1 MQTSGFT
8 VPVSPLEMTCM
19 AALGMRDLFLAA
31 QHWIPRDL
39 VLAAQHR
46 IPVQLHVPVSLEM
59 TAQWERTLRYDLSCE
74 DIVQRRATL
83 SAGAAL

>member
-1 MQTSGFT
+1 M
-8 VPVSPLEMTCM
+8 V
-19 AALGMRDLFLAA
+19 ALGMRDLVLAA

-83 SAGAAL
+83 SAGAAR